1 MRELLR
7 RRKAVAQP
15 LSLVFAKVNQ
25 VVRGWINYFRIG
37 GMKTF
42 LIEFSQW
49 LRHKVRVVII
59 KQWKLPKRIYTNLM
73 RINKTLKC
81 NFNDKDIHKV
91 TNTRLGW
98 YKRSTGHVV
107 NFLLSPKVLGI
118 SKADRP
124 GLVDPLNYHLSR
136 K

>member
-1 MRELLR
+1 
-7 RRKAVAQP
+7 
-15 LSLVFAKVNQ
+15 
-25 VVRGWINYFRIG
+25 
-37 GMKTF
+37 MKTF

-49 LRHKVRVVII
+49 MRHKVRVVII

-98 YKRSTGHVV
+98 YKRSTGHVI
-107 NFLLSPKVLGI
+107 NFLLSPKVLSI
-118 SKADRP
+118 SKAYRP
-124 GLVDPLNYHLSR
+124 GLVDPLKYYLSR